1 VDLTFSICFC
11 AAVQSVYLGIL
22 SRDNMQKLFL
32 AALKIFGL
40 EVTELPHHVQLLL
53 DYIDGIPR
61 RCQLLFSAL
70 ALSEEPDTFFKGALK
85 SGLRF
90 HEEQPHRLC
99 LSPCCITVLSLY
111 QALACLPVK
120 NGNQMHYS
128 AHAL

>member
-1 VDLTFSICFC
+1 M
-11 AAVQSVYLGIL
+11 YLGIL

-32 AALKIFGL
+32 GALEMLGL
-40 EVTELPHHVQLLL
+40 EAEELGPHVQLLL

-70 ALSEEPDTFFKGALK
+70 ALSKEPDTFFKGALK

-90 HEEQPHRLC
+90 HEDQPHRLC
-99 LSPCCITVLSLY
+99 LCNTVLSQF
-111 QALACLPVK
+111 QAFACLPGSI
-120 NGNQMHYS
+120 GNQMHYT